1 MKKAYS
7 NPELVVIAL
16 DAEDIVTAS
25 KPATTTPGGTTGGGI
40 GGTTDIITTPIPDVP
55 TTEPTTELDLD
66 QDLWVPTVTDG
77 WD

>member
-7 NPELVVIAL
+7 NPELVVITL
-16 DAEDIVTAS
+16 DVEDIVTAS
-25 KPATTTPGGTTGGGI
+25 KPATTTLGGTTGGGI

>member
-1 MKKAYS
+1 MKKLYNAPVS
-7 NPELVVIAL
+7 FVIELDV
-16 DAEDIVTAS
+16 EDIVTAS
-25 KPATTTPGGTTGGGI
+25 KPATTTPGGTTGGDI
-40 GGTTDIITTPIPDVP
+40 GGTTDLITTPIPDVP